1 MPVGGKC
8 WAFRL
13 DYRPDVDGER
23 PLLLQALRNW
33 LTKNK
38 SLWSLT
44 VLEDV
49 AGANHHVQGMC
60 LFPASGV
67 KDAALRARLKKC
79 VPARLAKDRAA
90 YSLKIL
96 KPDEDPN
103 HPFLE
108 MERYLCKGKARD
120 DLPDIVSELSTT
132 ANYPDDRVA
141 KLHREYWDANDALK
155 KKRKMRVFDSVLS
168 KCKSQRV
175 ERREDIARVVIREL
189 ADQDKVISINSVRSV
204 TNLVYYKVSPD
215 PASAMSVL
223 LELVMEKN

>member
-1 MPVGGKC
+1 MPLRGKC

-13 DYRPDVDGER
+13 DYDPAVDGER
-23 PLLLQALRNW
+23 PLLLQALREW
-33 LTKNK
+33 LLKNK

-60 LFPASGV
+60 LLPASGI
-67 KDAALRARLKKC
+67 KDGAVRARLRKC
-79 VPARLAKDRAA
+79 VPARIAKKRDS
-90 YSLKIL
+90 YSLKML

-103 HPFLE
+103 HPYLE
-108 MERYLCKGKARD
+108 MEKYLCKGSQRD
-120 DLPDIVSELSTT
+120 DLPDIVSELSTV
-132 ANYPDDRVA
+132 ANYPADRVA
-141 KLHREYWDANDALK
+141 ELHKQYWDTNDLLK
-155 KKRKMRVFDSVLS
+155 KKRKVRVYDEVLR

-223 LELVMEKN
+223 LELVMERN